1 MKLRE
6 HNFKITLRG
15 RKLKSTIHFPLKS
28 ALLYIRHSHV
38 ECSGV
43 NPKQKQ
49 LMTLMACAHTAR
61 LWIVAQQARLS
72 VGFSRQDY
80 WNGLSSLPFP
90 GDLPDPG
97 SNLGAL
103 HCNRFFTF

>member
-38 ECSGV
+38 ECSGLNLKAETAHDINGVCSYNQIMDGSPVGSSV
-43 NPKQKQ
+43 NGI
-49 LMTLMACAHTAR
+49 LRAR
-61 LWIVAQQARLS
+61 LLV
-72 VGFSRQDY
+72 
-80 WNGLSSLPFP
+80 
-90 GDLPDPG
+90 
-97 SNLGAL
+97 
-103 HCNRFFTF
+103 